1 MRRIVVGIS
10 LVCMGFV
17 TSLAQ
22 SRQIIM
28 PEESQEKGFANLAE
42 QEQGYWCS
50 IDAEFGS
57 TLMENKKNVASVG
70 VNFTNGYRFNEYLKV
85 GIGLGVLYYVNSDN
99 VRARK
104 SHLAMPL
111 FVNLHGNMV
120 TEEIRRTVPYWSVNV
135 GTAMPDGFFFNPQV
149 GLRIGEKRSAFCI
162 GIGYVLR
169 KLDSL
174 SQNTSSYSGASLKI
188 GYEF

>member
-17 TSLAQ
+17 ALLAQ

-42 QEQGYWCS
+42 QNQGYWCG

-57 TLMENKKNVASVG
+57 TLMENKKNVVSVG

-99 VRARK
+99 VRARE

-169 KLDSL
+169 KFDSL

>member
-42 QEQGYWCS
+42 QEQGYWCG

-99 VRARK
+99 VRVRK